1 MASYLPCVPRGT
13 QGKKPPQVPGR
24 GRNGRSVEDQLEEP
38 TLGETLEGTL
48 RPAGGVP
55 VVRSAYAGRTPVEEI
70 PEKLRGLSE
79 TPLLPSLWVDRLF
92 TDVSVIKSC
101 LGALLLH
108 LVLAGTK
115 MTTERE
121 ETEEATCR
129 ERLSE
134 QQVAHAVLY

>member
-1 MASYLPCVPRGT
+1 M
-13 QGKKPPQVPGR
+13 
-24 GRNGRSVEDQLEEP
+24 EDHLEKP

-55 VVRSAYAGRTPVEEI
+55 VVRSVYAGRTPLEGI
-70 PEKLRGLSE
+70 PEKLGV
-79 TPLLPSLWVDRLF
+79 SLRHPFSNLCGSIAFDLF
-92 TDVSVIKSC
+92 KDVSVIRSC

-108 LVLAGTK
+108 LVLAGSK

-134 QQVAHAVLY
+134 QQVAHAVLYQGRQQGTTIAISPLPP

>member
-1 MASYLPCVPRGT
+1 M
-13 QGKKPPQVPGR
+13 
-24 GRNGRSVEDQLEEP
+24 EDHLEKP

-48 RPAGGVP
+48 RPA
-55 VVRSAYAGRTPVEEI
+55 SDAGRTPVEGI
-70 PEKLRGLSE
+70 PEKLQGLSE
-79 TPLLPSLWVDRLF
+79 TPSSHLCGSIACDLF
-92 TDVSVIKSC
+92 TDVSVIRSR

-115 MTTERE
+115 MTTQRE

-134 QQVAHAVLY
+134 QQVAHAALCQGRQQGTTIAISPLHPEGSG